1 MEDRNTSAH
10 DRKLSEKRAE
20 KQKKASGDSPT
31 EKREVVM
38 HGAKLKCPHA
48 KAPGDLKVTSN
59 EINLQDQLW
68 ATEGDGNN
76 MVNLQFKGTCGHP
89 KWPAKNMP
97 PPPCMSVIKL
107 SPWEN
112 LGTSIVQ
119 TQTVLVKESFI
130 TCDPDFN
137 AAVAKPIPTVERI
150 LTPEEP
156 KTEIDYKFLVN
167 FRRGN
172 SYKGEYGF
180 DWLREEYIE
189 PLEKVLYN
197 NSNPPAP
204 IKTKPNGKA
213 EATKTPLCENF
224 EELKTQYRPFVRFQ
238 KDYYCTWLSIFPV
251 DYPNSPHING
261 VKLDIEVFED
271 FKDNEKLKKPSE
283 IEIHFEC
290 DNADVEITP
299 KIAKSIKEA
308 KKGIL
313 VKCTKALSKDTE
325 ITVKAV
331 LKDGD
336 KEKTNEKI
344 GKFFI
349 YANNEIK
356 NIDISIIDCLINDDS
371 SKALKRKRGSDLE
384 TYLNS
389 KVLNQ
394 ALIQCKVKTPEDF
407 DLRLYKENGKT
418 LVEKY
423 SLDKSSVMKELE
435 ISSKKAST
443 RVAENSIE
451 DLEIFR
457 DELMSLY
464 EKNGANK
471 KPVRKKNDKNKF
483 MFFANI
489 FVQMGK
495 KEERFFIT
503 KDPAGNESFSI
514 KVITVDA
521 FAYLKGAQPVGNT
534 VIFFTEQTLD
544 NPTIAHEFGHNLGLW
559 HLFDNSPYRFYKGH
573 TDNFMDYS
581 ERVRVDVEDSADR
594 NRNTRLAYY
603 KWQWDE
609 MRKGI

>member
-1 MEDRNTSAH
+1 MEDQNTSAH

-20 KQKKASGDSPT
+20 KQKKSNEDSPL

-38 HGAKLKCPHA
+38 HGAKLKCPFA
-48 KAPGDLKVTSN
+48 QSPGDLKVTSN
-59 EINLQDQLW
+59 EINLQDQFW

-89 KWPAKNMP
+89 KWPAKNMS

-112 LGTSIVQ
+112 LGTSTVQ

-137 AAVAKPIPTVERI
+137 AAVAKPIPMVERI

-167 FRRGN
+167 FRRGS

-224 EELKTQYRPFVRFQ
+224 EELKAQYRPFVRFQ
-238 KDYYCTWLSIFPV
+238 KDYYCTWLSIFPI
-251 DYPNSPHING
+251 DYLNSPHTNG

-271 FKDNEKLKKPSE
+271 FKENEKLKKPSE

-290 DNADVEITP
+290 ENANIEITP

-308 KKGIL
+308 KKGII
-313 VKCTKALSKDTE
+313 VKCKKALSKDTE
-325 ITVKAV
+325 IIVKAV

-336 KEKTNEKI
+336 KEKTNEQI
-344 GKFFI
+344 GKLFI

-356 NIDISIIDCLINDDS
+356 SIDIAIIDCLINNDS
-371 SKALKRKRGSDLE
+371 SRALKRKRGSDLE

-407 DLRLYKENGKT
+407 DLRLYKESGKT

-423 SLDKSSVMKELE
+423 SLEKASVMKELE

-443 RVAENSIE
+443 RVAENGIE

-457 DELMSLY
+457 DDLMSLY

-471 KPVRKKNDKNKF
+471 NPVRNKNDKNKF
-483 MFFANI
+483 MFLQI
-489 FVQMGK
+489 FLFKWGK
-495 KEERFFIT
+495 KK
-503 KDPAGNESFSI
+503 KDF
-514 KVITVDA
+514 
-521 FAYLKGAQPVGNT
+521 LLQ
-534 VIFFTEQTLD
+534 
-544 NPTIAHEFGHNLGLW
+544 
-559 HLFDNSPYRFYKGH
+559 R
-573 TDNFMDYS
+573 
-581 ERVRVDVEDSADR
+581 
-594 NRNTRLAYY
+594 TR
-603 KWQWDE
+603 QE
-609 MRKGI
+609 MNHFLLR